1 MSLAERFFNIYGGL
15 DRARGKSKVTAKVS
29 KNGKRDSSNQTLREP
44 YDVRCWDHHLNGEE
58 GLGVIPITDNATC
71 NWGAIDVDVYPLDLV
86 ELEAKV
92 NGLELPFVVLRTKS
106 GGAHLTAYFKEFQ
119 SCAEVRAK
127 MAEASFALGLGERE
141 FYPKQVKLANSSD
154 IGNWLNMPYF
164 QGALTERYAIIA
176 GKPATPEQ
184 FLNYVESIRLDDI
197 ISFEVPETMSEFS
210 DGPPCLQAI
219 TSSKAGEGERNT
231 VLFNIGVYCR
241 AKFESSWED
250 KLSEFNHQFVSPPL
264 NHREVTAIVKS
275 LEKKNYAYT
284 CNNVPLCNNCNRETC
299 KGRDYGI
306 HAFQHIDVG
315 IALDSITKMNS
326 EPPMWILSIEGVR
339 TEVETEDI
347 LSQERFKIVCVNT
360 INKIPGKMKA
370 EEWDKFMRIKLSSI
384 EIIDVPKETRLS
396 DRITDHLTRYF
407 ATTPPARS
415 PTDINIGR
423 WVEEPDGYYTRGS
436 DFMDYL
442 RRQNIEFDARKVWV
456 LMMDLGVKP
465 IYYRKNECWIVPKEV
480 YDPNGKE
487 KKLPLPPKD
496 IKHEDF

>member
-1 MSLAERFFNIYGGL
+1 MNLAERFFNLYGGL
-15 DRARGKSKVTAKVS
+15 DRARGKNKTTAKVG
-29 KNGKRDSSNQTLREP
+29 KNGKRDSSNQTLREL
-44 YDVRCWDHHLNGEE
+44 YDVRCWEKHLMGEE

-71 NWGAIDVDVYPLDLV
+71 NWGAIDVDIYPLDLV

-92 NGLELPFVVLRTKS
+92 KGLELPFVILRTKS
-106 GGAHLTAYFKEFQ
+106 GGAHLTAYFKDFQ
-119 SCAEVRAK
+119 PCSAVRAK
-127 MAEASFALGLGERE
+127 MAEASFALDLGERE
-141 FYPKQVKLANSSD
+141 FYPKQVKLANSND

-164 QGALTERYAIIA
+164 QNALTERYAVID
-176 GKPATPEQ
+176 GKPATAVQ
-184 FLNYVESIRLDDI
+184 FLDYAESIRLNDVVEFI
-197 ISFEVPETMSEFS
+197 VPEVTSEFS

-219 TSSKAGEGERNT
+219 TSAKAGEGERNN

-241 AKFESSWED
+241 AKHESNWED
-250 KLSEFNHQFVSPPL
+250 KIDEYNHSFVSPPL
-264 NHREVTAIVKS
+264 NHREVSAIVKS

-299 KGRDYGI
+299 KSRDYGI

-370 EEWDKFMRIKLSSI
+370 EEWDKFMRNKLSAI
-384 EIIDVPKETRLS
+384 EIIEVPRETRLS

-407 ATTPPARS
+407 ATTPPARTPS
-415 PTDINIGR
+415 DIAIGR

-442 RRQNIEFDARKVWV
+442 KRQNIEYDPRKVWV

-465 IYYRKNECWIVPKEV
+465 IFYRKSECWIVPKEI
-480 YDPNGKE
+480 YDPNSKE
-487 KKLPLPPKD
+487 KKLQLPPKD
-496 IKHEDF
+496 IKHENF

>member
-1 MSLAERFFNIYGGL
+1 MSLAERFFSLYGGL
-15 DRARGKSKVTAKVS
+15 DRARGKNKTTSKVG
-29 KNGKRDSSNQTLREP
+29 KNGKRESSNQTLREL
-44 YDVRCWDHHLNGEE
+44 YDVKCWEKHLNGEE

-71 NWGAIDVDVYPLDLV
+71 NWGAIDVDIYPLDLADLETKV
-86 ELEAKV
+86 TEL
-92 NGLELPFVVLRTKS
+92 GLPFVVLRTKS
-106 GGAHLTAYFKEFQ
+106 GGAHLTAFFKEFQ
-119 SCAEVRAK
+119 PCSEVRAK

-141 FYPKQVKLANSSD
+141 FYPKQIKLANNTD

-164 QGALTERYAIIA
+164 QSIATERYAVINGVPVTA
-176 GKPATPEQ
+176 EQ
-184 FLNYVESIRLDDI
+184 FLDYAESIRLDS
-197 ISFEVPETMSEFS
+197 ISDFEIPETESEFS
-210 DGPPCLQAI
+210 DGPPCLQTI
-219 TSSKAGEGERNT
+219 GSTKAGQGERNT

-241 AKFESSWED
+241 AKYESGWED
-250 KLSEFNHQFVSPPL
+250 KLDEYNHSLVSPPL

-299 KGRDYGI
+299 KSRDYGI

-370 EEWDKFMRIKLSSI
+370 EEWDKFMRNKLSAI
-384 EIIDVPKETRLS
+384 EIIEVPREARMS
-396 DRITDHLTRYF
+396 DRIIDHLSRYF
-407 ATTPPARS
+407 SSTPPARTPS
-415 PTDINIGR
+415 DIAIGR
-423 WVEEPDGYYTRGS
+423 WVEEQDGYYTRGQ

-442 RRQNIEFDARKVWV
+442 KRQNIDHDPRKVWV
-456 LMMDLGVKP
+456 LMMDLGVKQ
-465 IYYRKNECWIVPKEV
+465 INYRRFECWVVPKEV
-480 YDPNGKE
+480 CDLNGKS
-487 KKLPLPPKD
+487 KKLELPPKGV
-496 IKHEDF
+496 KHENF